1 MITTLTHLAEAAA
14 AQSPPAD
21 DRRVPHLAT
30 AVGSPPVALER
41 RIQLGLT
48 ESRLNYADH

>member
-1 MITTLTHLAEAAA
+1 MITTLSHLAEAA
-14 AQSPPAD
+14 AQSPPAG

-30 AVGSPPVALER
+30 AAGSPPVALER